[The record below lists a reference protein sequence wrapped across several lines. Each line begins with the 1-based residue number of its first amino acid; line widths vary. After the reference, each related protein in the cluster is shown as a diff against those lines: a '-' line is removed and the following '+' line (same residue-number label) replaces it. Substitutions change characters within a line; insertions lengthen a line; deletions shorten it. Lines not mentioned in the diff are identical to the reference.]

1 MTGAA
6 PRNHLQK
13 EKTMK
18 ILISAVMASL
28 MFVST
33 AQTAGNA
40 SEKGKRVR
48 KPIDMQKVMEKTGG
62 FLVVPGKGKLAIVNC
77 QNRISESNIN
87 ERIEYFSKTMRVK
100 FEGTRDERFSLSN
113 VNKMLAKTEAEQAF
127 FIIDDPTMPMSLIA
141 PESRW
146 GFMNI
151 AAIAADSPSKEK
163 LDERFRKEFTR
174 AAALTFGSYSSQF
187 SGSTRQPVH
196 SLPDFDKLMGNEI
209 TIDLMTGMQRNFQKL
224 GVTAERRTTYKKA
237 CFEGWAP
244 MPTNQWQRAIWEGV
258 QNGTIKPPRRPP
270 PISLTPGGPVR
281 K

>member
-1 MTGAA
+1 
-6 PRNHLQK
+6 
-13 EKTMK
+13 MK

-62 FLVVPGKGKLAIVNC
+62 FILVPGKGKLAVVNC
-77 QNRISESNIN
+77 QNRISQSNIN
-87 ERIEYFSKTMRVK
+87 ERITYFASTMRMK
-100 FEGTRDERFSLSN
+100 FEGSNGERFSLEN
-113 VNKMLAKTEAEQAF
+113 AGKMLSKTGAEQAF
-127 FIIDDPTMPMSLIA
+127 FIIDDTSLPMSLIA

-146 GFMNI
+146 GFMNV
-151 AAIAADSPSKEK
+151 AKLAADSPSAEK
-163 LDERFRKEFTR
+163 LIERFRKEFTR

-187 SGSTRQPVH
+187 SGSTLQPVH
-196 SLPDFDKLMGNEI
+196 SLSDFDKLFSDEI

-224 GVTAERRTTYKKA
+224 GVTADRRTTYKKA